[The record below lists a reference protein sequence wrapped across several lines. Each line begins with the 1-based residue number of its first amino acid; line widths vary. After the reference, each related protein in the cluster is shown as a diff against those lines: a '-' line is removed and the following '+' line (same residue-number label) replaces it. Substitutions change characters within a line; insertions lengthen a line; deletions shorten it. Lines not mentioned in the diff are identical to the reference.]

1 MKNIKNIKNIKEFN
15 AILISIAIIIPL
27 LGIGYLYFQLNSM
40 YDKEEAKEIS
50 TTQESE
56 KNKKNGITNIL
67 LVGVDGNNIEKG
79 NRSDS
84 MMILTIDEKNQDIR
98 LTSLA
103 RDTYVDI
110 EGYGSEKLTHAY
122 AYEGASLL
130 IQTIKNN
137 FGIDVDKYVAVSFDS
152 FEKIIDI
159 LDGIEINVSKKEVSQ
174 IKGIKN
180 SGTQTLNGS
189 QALEYSRI
197 RYIDSAYERDNRQRK
212 VIKALYNKLVND
224 SNGNL
229 MSVLNEV
236 LRYTKT
242 NMLPLEIVS
251 IANKAIKINDTEF
264 EQVEFPFEEA
274 RNGHII
280 SDEKGWVI
288 EWDKDYNKNK
298 LDKFIYDYAN
308 YDKSDSN

>member
-1 MKNIKNIKNIKEFN
+1 MKNIKNIKEFN
-15 AILISIAIIIPL
+15 VILISIAIIIPL

-137 FGIDVDKYVAVSFDS
+137 FGIDVDKYVAVSFES

-174 IKGIKN
+174 IKGIKK

-212 VIKALYNKLVND
+212 VIEALYNKLVND

-264 EQVEFPFEEA
+264 DQVEFPFKES
-274 RNGHII
+274 RKDNNIK
-280 SDEKGWVI
+280 EKGWII

>member
-1 MKNIKNIKNIKEFN
+1 MKNIKNIKEFN

-110 EGYGSEKLTHAY
+110 EGYGTEKLTHAY

-174 IKGIKN
+174 INGIKK

-212 VIKALYNKLVND
+212 VIEALYNKLVND

-264 EQVEFPFEEA
+264 DQVEFPFKEA
-274 RNGHII
+274 RKDNNIK
-280 SDEKGWVI
+280 EKGWII

>member
-1 MKNIKNIKNIKEFN
+1 MELK
-15 AILISIAIIIPL
+15 LM
-27 LGIGYLYFQLNSM
+27 YL
-40 YDKEEAKEIS
+40 
-50 TTQESE
+50 
-56 KNKKNGITNIL
+56 
-67 LVGVDGNNIEKG
+67 
-79 NRSDS
+79 
-84 MMILTIDEKNQDIR
+84 
-98 LTSLA
+98 
-103 RDTYVDI
+103 
-110 EGYGSEKLTHAY
+110 
-122 AYEGASLL
+122 
-130 IQTIKNN
+130 
-137 FGIDVDKYVAVSFDS
+137 
-152 FEKIIDI
+152 
-159 LDGIEINVSKKEVSQ
+159 KEVSQ
-174 IKGIKN
+174 INGIKK

-212 VIKALYNKLVND
+212 VIEALYNKLVND

-264 EQVEFPFEEA
+264 DQVEFPFKEA
-274 RNGHII
+274 RKDNNIK
-280 SDEKGWVI
+280 EKGWII